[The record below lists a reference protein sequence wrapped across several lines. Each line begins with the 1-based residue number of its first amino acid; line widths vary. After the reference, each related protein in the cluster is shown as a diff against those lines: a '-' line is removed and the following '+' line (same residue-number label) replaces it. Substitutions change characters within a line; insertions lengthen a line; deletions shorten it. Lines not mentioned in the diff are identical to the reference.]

1 MLTLSVAVSP
11 DEQGFSIS
19 GLCSDIIRNGFLILD
34 NVSSR
39 YIKYAPTLLYQLQ
52 SQQEHQRV
60 ALASKNASS
69 DTVR

>member
-1 MLTLSVAVSP
+1 MLALSIAVSP
-11 DEQGFSIS
+11 DEQGSSIS
-19 GLCSDIIRNGFLILD
+19 GLCSYIIRNGFLILH

-52 SQQEHQRV
+52 SQLEHQRV
-60 ALASKNASS
+60 ALVSKNATS